1 MIKFNKKFRKPFW
14 QKIGFRLTLPL
25 MFGRG
30 TATVITKDLATD
42 ADKGRTLWTLLTLAS
57 QQVVNITSHG
67 TNIHSGNLGQTS
79 TQSWTKG
86 FTVSNFAF
94 SPLDI
99 SLTVSESISLL
110 SSLHNRTYTSPSK
123 PILCQ
128 AEPECEIVCLMA
140 TGWRC
145 ASQWYQA
152 TLLCSALSQLGG
164 QAGHWLLTRLRKE
177 QHQSCW
183 EQPPS
188 ARR

>member
-1 MIKFNKKFRKPFW
+1 
-14 QKIGFRLTLPL
+14 
-25 MFGRG
+25 MFGWG

-67 TNIHSGNLGQTS
+67 TKIQSGNLGQTS

-99 SLTVSESISLL
+99 SLLYVYLNQFHFYPLCTIQ
-110 SSLHNRTYTSPSK
+110 HIATSPSE
-123 PILCQ
+123 PIILCQ
-128 AEPECEIVCLMA
+128 AEEPECEIVCLMA

-145 ASQWYQA
+145 ASLWDQA
-152 TLLCSALSQLGG
+152 TLLCSAVSQWGG
-164 QAGHWLLTRLRKE
+164 QARALTANSLRKE